1 MEEKWGEG
9 EKERERKGETE
20 RVPDRE
26 SKYVISDGQTKEEE
40 SNQEMIKR
48 KEMEEWREIN
58 RVRIKIYK

>member
-1 MEEKWGEG
+1 MGRGRER
-9 EKERERKGETE
+9 ERERKGETE